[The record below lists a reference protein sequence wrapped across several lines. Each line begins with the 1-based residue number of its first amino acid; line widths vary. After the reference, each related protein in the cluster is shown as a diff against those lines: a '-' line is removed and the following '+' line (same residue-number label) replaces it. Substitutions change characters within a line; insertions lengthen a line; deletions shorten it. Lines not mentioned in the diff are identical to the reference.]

1 VYGSRVRS
9 LSMSRTPDQNSSTRT
24 RLQFSDD
31 ASSTPEIR
39 SSWWKKLTSSLFAAP
54 LPTMNRSSTTSGS
67 STDQSANNE
76 NQEQENVDVYLEFL
90 DKRYHRLHD
99 DEKKEEKAQSAT
111 AVAKKIKPFSAMEW
125 LTKGGNNSATMLAT
139 AQEQHEDALY
149 VLGVAGL
156 ASQKLLQK
164 HQLPTTNNPSRQ
176 SETLT
181 TDVNIY
187 DVVAE
192 LKEGIDDATKAID
205 SKVPNNQL
213 NRMVLSNL
221 VLPLLRVIYVAQRW
235 KRLFLKAI
243 RCRVTA
249 VATKATN
256 GLVHSFSQGP
266 RSVVDAVLS
275 IGGGKQNILR
285 TMAFGYATII
295 IFRPLLRAAF
305 ADGLGFDP
313 LLQ

>member
-1 VYGSRVRS
+1 
-9 LSMSRTPDQNSSTRT
+9 M
-24 RLQFSDD
+24 
-31 ASSTPEIR
+31 
-39 SSWWKKLTSSLFAAP
+39 
-54 LPTMNRSSTTSGS
+54 
-67 STDQSANNE
+67 
-76 NQEQENVDVYLEFL
+76 DVYLEFL

-99 DEKKEEKAQSAT
+99 DEKKEEKAHSANGVAT
-111 AVAKKIKPFSAMEW
+111 VAKKMKPFSAMEW
-125 LTKGGNNSATMLAT
+125 LTNGGNNSAKMLAT

-164 HQLPTTNNPSRQ
+164 HQLPSTNNPSRQ
-176 SETLT
+176 SETIT
-181 TDVNIY
+181 TDGLNIY